1 MQRSEDALYTV
12 ALFDR
17 DGCDR
22 ADMASFWGSF
32 WGSFWTL
39 FGGLFGP
46 FLGGGKRGPQGST
59 FLPPGGGH
67 FLLFENP
74 EKRGFFDP
82 PVKTVHHDLSR
93 LGELLNTLK
102 NVHPRDPGVRA
113 RTPRC
118 PGMEPPSGGSLLA
131 PPRGGRPVR
140 SEIGV

>member
-1 MQRSEDALYTV
+1 
-12 ALFDR
+12 
-17 DGCDR
+17 
-22 ADMASFWGSF
+22 MASMGSKRGSF
-32 WGSFWTL
+32 GGH

-46 FLGGGKRGPQGST
+46 FLGGGKRGPQGGT

-67 FLLFENP
+67 FRPP
-74 EKRGFFDP
+74 EIRKKRGFFTP

-102 NVHPRDPGVRA
+102 NVHPRVPGVRA
-113 RTPRC
+113 RTPRS

>member
-1 MQRSEDALYTV
+1 MGVFLDP
-12 ALFDR
+12 
-17 DGCDR
+17 
-22 ADMASFWGSF
+22 FWGV
-32 WGSFWTL
+32 GKGAPR
-39 FGGLFGP
+39 GG
-46 FLGGGKRGPQGST
+46 T

-67 FLLFENP
+67 FRLFENP